1 MKMSKRGAADGRA
14 TGRIGLVCLILFGV
28 VAGFNSMAWAQDV
41 DVANAYTTAV
51 GSALPGPDLPPE
63 GYGTYTP
70 YTPEPLAPPEGAAL
84 RRPAFEGLPPML
96 VQPGAAAISPTPN
109 RFQWGLSLLVRG
121 VYDDN
126 INLAPPGFPKQSDW
140 YVGIQP
146 AIAVGFG
153 DVVGRQ
159 ENYIRLDYAPE
170 IDIYTEHSE
179 DTAVQHL
186 IRFESQYRF
195 SRLTLHLTQDVQI
208 LSGTETNSTIGN
220 GTTIS
225 IANVDVAGRTDV
237 NVYRTY
243 LGAAYVLTDKTFLS
257 SDAEYGIYD
266 YNNSLISSERFIGHL
281 FFNYIPTGKL
291 VLGIGGGGG
300 IEWGDSPT
308 PDQPFGSVNARI
320 TYQATGKISLYAMG
334 GVEFRDF
341 EDQGTSRGGTYTTGT
356 YELGATWQ
364 PFDGTLITLRGNRR
378 NVVSAV
384 LPGQDF
390 TLSNIIAGV
399 RQRLFGRVYL
409 GVTGGYEHDNY
420 FSAINGVNATRDDDY
435 WLVEPSLDVV
445 LFSHPHVSSA
455 GTALGASV
463 GIYYIHRK
471 NDSNFNTFDFV
482 DNQVG
487 IRAVFV
493 F

>member
-1 MKMSKRGAADGRA
+1 MKMSQCDAVSRPTERA
-14 TGRIGLVCLILFGV
+14 GLLGLIFLGIIAGLNSPVC
-28 VAGFNSMAWAQDV
+28 AQDV

-51 GSALPGPDLPPE
+51 GSALPQPDLPPD
-63 GYGTYTP
+63 GYGAYTP

-84 RRPAFEGLPPML
+84 RRPATEGLPPML

-126 INLAPPGFPKQSDW
+126 ITLAPPGFRKFSDW

-146 AIAVGFG
+146 AIALGFG

-159 ENYIRLDYAPE
+159 GNYIRLDYAPE
-170 IDIYTEHSE
+170 IDIYIDHDEFN
-179 DTAVQHL
+179 DVQHL
-186 IRFESQYRF
+186 IRLEGQYNF
-195 SRLTLHLTQDVQI
+195 GRLTLNLTQDVQI
-208 LSGTETNSTIGN
+208 LTATDTNSVIGN
-220 GTTIS
+220 GTVIS

-237 NVYRTY
+237 NVYRTH
-243 LGAAYVLTDKTFLS
+243 LGAAYFLTDKTFLS
-257 SDAEYGIYD
+257 GDAEYAIYD
-266 YNNSLISSERFIGHL
+266 YDTSLISSERFIGHL
-281 FFNYIPTGKL
+281 YFNYIPTGKL

-308 PDQPFGSVNARI
+308 PDQPFGSVNARV

-341 EDQGTSRGGTYTTGT
+341 EDENTSRGGTYTTGV
-356 YELGATWQ
+356 YELGATYQ

-378 NVVSAV
+378 VAVSAV

-390 TLSNIIAGV
+390 TLSNIIAGI
-399 RQRLFGRVYL
+399 RQRLFQRLFL

-420 FSAINGVNATRDDDY
+420 FSTINGVNATRDDDY
-435 WLVEPSLDVV
+435 WLIEPTLDVV
-445 LFSHPHVSSA
+445 IFNHPSP
-455 GTALGASV
+455 TFPFGASV
-463 GIYYIHRK
+463 GAYYLHRE
-471 NDSNFNTFDFV
+471 NASNVNTFDFI

-487 IRAVFV
+487 IRAAFV

>member
-1 MKMSKRGAADGRA
+1 MKMSKRGTIIGRA
-14 TGRIGLVCLILFGV
+14 TGRIGLFCSVCLLITEFHSI
-28 VAGFNSMAWAQDV
+28 AYAQDV

-51 GSALPGPDLPPE
+51 GSALPSPDLPPE
-63 GYGTYTP
+63 GYGTP

-84 RRPAFEGLPPML
+84 RRPATEGLPPML
-96 VQPGAAAISPTPN
+96 IAPGAATISPTPN
-109 RFQWGLSLLVRG
+109 RFQWGLSLAVRG

-126 INLAPPGFPKQSDW
+126 IFLVPPGFHKTSEW
-140 YVGIQP
+140 YVAIQP

-170 IDIYTEHSE
+170 FDIFIDHS
-179 DTAVQHL
+179 DLNAVQHL

-195 SRLTLHLTQDVQI
+195 SRLTLQFTQDVQI
-208 LSGTETNSTIGN
+208 LTGTDINSTIGN
-220 GTTIS
+220 GTAIS
-225 IANVDVAGRTDV
+225 IANIDVAGRTDV
-237 NVYRTY
+237 NVYRSH
-243 LGAAYVLTDKTFLS
+243 LGAAYFLTDKTFLS
-257 SDAEYGIYD
+257 GDAEYALYD
-266 YNNSLISSERFIGHL
+266 YDDPLISSQRFIGHL
-281 FFNYIPTGKL
+281 FFNYVPTGKL

-308 PDQPFGSVNARI
+308 PDQPFGDVNARL

-341 EDQGTSRGGTYTTGT
+341 ENNDDTRGTYTTGV
-356 YELGATWQ
+356 YELGATFQ

-378 NVVSAV
+378 VAVSAV

-390 TLSNIIAGV
+390 VLSNIIGGV
-399 RQRLFGRVYL
+399 RQRLFGRVFV
-409 GVTGGYEHDNY
+409 GVSGGYEHDNY
-420 FSAINGVNATRDDDY
+420 FSTINGVNATRDDNY
-435 WLVEPSLDVV
+435 WLIEPSLDVV
-445 LFSHPHVSSA
+445 LFNHPA
-455 GTALGASV
+455 PAFGASV
-463 GIYYIHRK
+463 GAYYIHRE
-471 NDSNFNTFDFV
+471 NASNVNTFDFV

-487 IRAVFV
+487 VRAFFV

>member
-1 MKMSKRGAADGRA
+1 MNISKRGTVGRA
-14 TGRIGLVCLILFGV
+14 NGCLRLFCLVVLGAI
-28 VAGFNSMAWAQDV
+28 AGFNAMVCAQDV

-51 GSALPGPDLPPE
+51 GSALPSPDLPPDS
-63 GYGTYTP
+63 YGTYTP

-84 RRPAFEGLPPML
+84 RHPVGVEALPPLL
-96 VQPGAAAISPTPN
+96 VAPGAAAISPTPN

-126 INLAPPGFPKQSDW
+126 ITLAPPGTHKISEW
-140 YVGIQP
+140 YMGIQP

-159 ENYIRLDYAPE
+159 GNYIRLDYAP
-170 IDIYTEHSE
+170 DILLYPDHDEFNTV
-179 DTAVQHL
+179 DHL
-186 IRFESQYRF
+186 IRLEAQYRF
-195 SRLTLHLTQDVQI
+195 SRLTLYLDQDVQI
-208 LSGTETNSTIGN
+208 LKNTDINSTIGN

-225 IANVDVAGRTDV
+225 IANVDVAGRTHV

-243 LGAAYVLTDKTFLS
+243 LGAAYVLTEKTFLS
-257 SDAEYGIYD
+257 SDAEYSLYD
-266 YNNSLISSERFIGHL
+266 YDPLISSERFIGHL
-281 FFNYIPTGKL
+281 FINYIPTGKL
-291 VLGIGGGGG
+291 VVGIGGGGG

-308 PDQPFGSVNARI
+308 PDQPFGSVNARV
-320 TYQATGKISLYAMG
+320 TYQATGKISLYAEG
-334 GVEFRDF
+334 GAEFRDF
-341 EDQGTSRGGTYTTGT
+341 EDGDTRGTYTTGT

-378 NVVSAV
+378 IAVSAV

-390 TLSNIIAGV
+390 TLSNILGGI
-399 RQRLFGRVYL
+399 RQRLFQRFYL
-409 GVTGGYEHDNY
+409 GVTGGYEHDDY
-420 FSAINGVNATRDDDY
+420 FATLNVVNATRDDDY
-435 WLVEPSLDVV
+435 WLIEPSLDFV
-445 LFSHPHVSSA
+445 LFRHSSI
-455 GTALGASV
+455 GA
-463 GIYYIHRK
+463 YYIHRE
-471 NDSNFNTFDFV
+471 NSSSIHTFSFV

>member
-1 MKMSKRGAADGRA
+1 MRVSQRRTIGGRA
-14 TGRIGLVCLILFGV
+14 TRGIGLCLVLFGV
-28 VAGFNSMAWAQDV
+28 IAGFSSIACAQDV
-41 DVANAYTTAV
+41 DIANAYTTAV
-51 GSALPGPDLPPE
+51 GSALPAPDLPPD
-63 GYGTYTP
+63 GYGAYSP

-84 RRPAFEGLPPML
+84 RRPPTEGLPPLL
-96 VQPGAAAISPTPN
+96 VQPGAATISPTPN

-126 INLAPPGFPKQSDW
+126 INLVPPGFHKDSGW

-159 ENYIRLDYAPE
+159 GNYIRLDYAP
-170 IDIYTEHSE
+170 DILIFTDHSE
-179 DTAVQHL
+179 DNTVNHL
-186 IRFESQYRF
+186 IRFESQYHF
-195 SRLTLHLTQDVQI
+195 SRLTLNLTQDVQI
-208 LSGTETNSTIGN
+208 LTTTDINSVIGN
-220 GTTIS
+220 GTAIS

-243 LGAAYVLTDKTFLS
+243 LGAAYFLTDKTFLS
-257 SDAEYGIYD
+257 GDAEYSIYD
-266 YNNSLISSERFIGHL
+266 YDESLISSERFIGHL
-281 FFNYIPTGKL
+281 FINYIPTGKL

-308 PDQPFGSVNARI
+308 PDQPFGSVNGRI

-341 EDQGTSRGGTYTTGT
+341 EDDTTRGTYTTGV
-356 YELGATWQ
+356 YELGATYQ

-378 NVVSAV
+378 NAVSAV

-390 TLSNIIAGV
+390 TLSNIIAGI
-399 RQRLFGRVYL
+399 RQRLFQRFFI

-420 FSAINGVNATRDDDY
+420 FSTLNGVNATRDDDY
-435 WLVEPSLDVV
+435 WIIEPSLDVV
-445 LFSHPHVSSA
+445 IFNHPSPTFPV
-455 GTALGASV
+455 GASV
-463 GIYYIHRK
+463 GAYYIHRE
-471 NDSNFNTFDFV
+471 NASNINTFDFV

-487 IRAVFV
+487 IRAVVV

>member
-1 MKMSKRGAADGRA
+1 MKMSQCDAVSRPTERA
-14 TGRIGLVCLILFGV
+14 GLLGLIFLGIIAGLNSPVC
-28 VAGFNSMAWAQDV
+28 AQDV

-51 GSALPGPDLPPE
+51 GSALPAPDLPPDS
-63 GYGTYTP
+63 YGAYTP

-84 RRPAFEGLPPML
+84 RRPATEGLPPML

-126 INLAPPGFPKQSDW
+126 ITLAPPGFRKFSDW

-146 AIAVGFG
+146 AIALGFG
-153 DVVGRQ
+153 DVLGRQ
-159 ENYIRLDYAPE
+159 GNYIRLDYAPE
-170 IDIYTEHSE
+170 IDIYIDHDEFN
-179 DTAVQHL
+179 DVQHL
-186 IRFESQYRF
+186 IRLEGQYNF
-195 SRLTLHLTQDVQI
+195 GRLTLNLTQDVQI
-208 LSGTETNSTIGN
+208 LTGTDTNSVIGN
-220 GTTIS
+220 GTAIS

-237 NVYRTY
+237 NVYRTH
-243 LGAAYVLTDKTFLS
+243 LGAAYFLTDKTFLS
-257 SDAEYGIYD
+257 SDAEYAIYD
-266 YNNSLISSERFIGHL
+266 YDSSLISSERFIGHL
-281 FFNYIPTGKL
+281 YFNYIPTGKL

-300 IEWGDSPT
+300 IEWGDPPT

-320 TYQATGKISLYAMG
+320 TYQATGKLSLYAMG

-341 EDQGTSRGGTYTTGT
+341 EDENTSRGGTYTTGV
-356 YELGATWQ
+356 YELGATFQ

-378 NVVSAV
+378 NAVSAV

-390 TLSNIIAGV
+390 TLSNIIAGI
-399 RQRLFGRVYL
+399 RQRLFQRFFI

-420 FSAINGVNATRDDDY
+420 FSSLNGVNATRDDDY
-435 WLVEPSLDVV
+435 WLIEPSLDVV
-445 LFSHPHVSSA
+445 IFNHPSP
-455 GTALGASV
+455 TFPFGASV
-463 GIYYIHRK
+463 GVYYLHRE
-471 NDSNFNTFDFV
+471 NASSINTFDFV

-487 IRAVFV
+487 IRAAFV

>member
-1 MKMSKRGAADGRA
+1 MKMSKRGSVMTRA
-14 TGRIGLVCLILFGV
+14 TGRIGLFCLVLVGV
-28 VAGFNSMAWAQDV
+28 VAGFNSIVCAQDV

-51 GSALPGPDLPPE
+51 GSALPAPDLPPDS
-63 GYGTYTP
+63 YGAYTP

-84 RRPAFEGLPPML
+84 RRPATEGLPPML

-126 INLAPPGFPKQSDW
+126 VTLAPPGFRKFSDW

-146 AIAVGFG
+146 AIAVGWG

-159 ENYIRLDYAPE
+159 GNYIRLDYAPE
-170 IDIYTEHSE
+170 IDVYTEHS
-179 DTAVQHL
+179 DFTDVQHL
-186 IRFESQYRF
+186 IRLEGQYNF
-195 SRLTLHLTQDVQI
+195 GRLTLNLTQDVQI
-208 LSGTETNSTIGN
+208 LTATDTNSVIGN
-220 GTTIS
+220 GTVIS

-237 NVYRTY
+237 NVYRTH
-243 LGAAYVLTDKTFLS
+243 LGAAYFLTDKTFLS
-257 SDAEYGIYD
+257 GDAEYAIYD
-266 YNNSLISSERFIGHL
+266 YDTSLISSERFIGHL
-281 FFNYIPTGKL
+281 FINYIPTGKL

-300 IEWGDSPT
+300 IEWGDPPT
-308 PDQPFGSVNARI
+308 PDQPFGSVNARV
-320 TYQATGKISLYAMG
+320 TYQATGKLSLYAMG

-341 EDQGTSRGGTYTTGT
+341 ENNDDTRGTYTTGT
-356 YELGATWQ
+356 YELGATFQ

-378 NVVSAV
+378 IAVSAV

-390 TLSNIIAGV
+390 TLSNIIAGI
-399 RQRLFGRVYL
+399 RQRLFGRVFI

-420 FSAINGVNATRDDDY
+420 FSTLNGVNATRDDDY
-435 WLVEPSLDVV
+435 WLIEPSLDVV
-445 LFSHPHVSSA
+445 IFNHPRP
-455 GTALGASV
+455 TFPFGASV
-463 GIYYIHRK
+463 GAYYIHRE
-471 NDSNFNTFDFV
+471 NASNVNTFDFV